1 MKRFEEFLIS
11 IFTGIGI
18 GAVVCTVTMAAMGG
32 MDATLKQVLVW
43 VAASALF
50 VVISQIMCMD
60 FGNLLIRTVIHF
72 CLCFTLAATVGT
84 FLHYSSDWIS
94 SARVMLPAFIII
106 YVIIYVAIFLVRLAE
121 TKELNKKLKEPE

>member
-43 VAASALF
+43 VAAS
-50 VVISQIMCMD
+50 
-60 FGNLLIRTVIHF
+60 
-72 CLCFTLAATVGT
+72 ATVGT